1 MWPNLSDSRSEKSE
15 KSSSGEAMLA
25 GLKPYPRM
33 KDSGLKWL
41 GDLPEHW
48 QVKRLGRVGRF
59 SKGNGGTK
67 ADESKDGI
75 PCIRYG
81 DIYTQHRFFVRS
93 SRACVAPDLAET
105 TYTWIKYGDV
115 LFAASGGNH

>member
-48 QVKRLGRVGRF
+48 GVRRLRNATKMLF
-59 SKGNGGTK
+59 SNIDKH
-67 ADESKDGI
+67 SKDDEI
-75 PCIRYG
+75 AVRLCNYSDVYYNDRIHSDMQFMRATATAEEIERFRLVSG
-81 DIYTQHRFFVRS
+81 DRS
-93 SRACVAPDLAET
+93 DYEGL
-105 TYTWIKYGDV
+105 
-115 LFAASGGNH
+115 